1 MRLNEENIL
10 RASLLASIIFAVTT
24 ATATIITVTCTGSGA
39 ATVCTYCI
47 DDRCTTCGPGG
58 CKEK

>member
-1 MRLNEENIL
+1 MKKNIL
-10 RASLLASIIFAVTT
+10 KASLLASIIFALTT
-24 ATATIITVTCTGSGA
+24 ATATIITVTFTDSGA